1 MPTMSKDEIKVNIAD
16 GTIFAVSV
24 DTAVF
29 DKYSCNLDSK
39 VLNKLSQ
46 FKDGP
51 IQVMFSEIVANE
63 VKNHIAR
70 DAQESQRELDRS
82 IKNQYKRW
90 KISMDIAELPD
101 KLALSDDPIKAAE
114 TQFEDY
120 RATVGGEIVRASGT
134 VDVSGELLRRYF
146 AIEPP
151 FENGHQKKHEFPD
164 GFALLS
170 LESVAKSHQKL
181 LLCVSP
187 DNGWKNFA
195 AQSPH
200 LVCVTELEQAL
211 SYFNDSGRNVADQ
224 TMAMWK
230 SETAPELDAEVEHA
244 FEYRLSGTDFEAD
257 HCSPFN
263 YEIEPIGA
271 VMQYVD
277 RDTASAP
284 TVIAA
289 DEKAV
294 TFTTN
299 VKAIV
304 AFEAHFGS
312 ERISV
317 ENEIE
322 FELVITVLRD
332 IDPEPH
338 VVDVE
343 VAKKRLVADFGDIFI
358 NEDPTHEK
366 Y

>member
-1 MPTMSKDEIKVNIAD
+1 MPTMSENEIKANIAD

-29 DKYSCNLDSK
+29 DKYGCNLDFT
-39 VLNKLSQ
+39 VLNKLDQ
-46 FKDGP
+46 FKTYP
-51 IQVMFSEIVANE
+51 IKVMLSEIVVNE
-63 VKNHIAR
+63 IKTHIVR
-70 DAQESQRELDRS
+70 DAEECQRELHKA
-82 IKNQYKRW
+82 IKKQGNRW
-90 KISMDIAELPD
+90 KTGVDIAKLPD
-101 KLALSDDPIKAAE
+101 ALALSGDPIKAAE
-114 TQFEDY
+114 RQLKDY
-120 RATVGGEIVRASGT
+120 LAAVGGEVVRASDT

-146 AIEPP
+146 ATEPP
-151 FENGHQKKHEFPD
+151 FESGGQKKHEFPD
-164 GFALLS
+164 CFALLS

-181 LLCVSP
+181 LLCIST

-200 LVCVTELEQAL
+200 VVCVPDLELAL

-230 SETAPELDAEVEHA
+230 SETAPELDVEIEHA

-257 HCSPFN
+257 GWSPFN
-263 YEIEPIGA
+263 YEIQPISA
-271 VMQYVD
+271 VMQWVN

-284 TVIAA
+284 RVIAA
-289 DEKAV
+289 DENAV

-304 AFEAHFGS
+304 GFEANFGS
-312 ERISV
+312 ERIYV
-317 ENEIE
+317 EDESE

-343 VAKKRLVADFGDIFI
+343 VAKKRLAADFGYISI

>member
-1 MPTMSKDEIKVNIAD
+1 MPTMNESEIKAKIAD

-29 DKYSCNLDSK
+29 NKYSCNLDFK
-39 VLNKLSQ
+39 VLNKLDQ
-46 FKDGP
+46 FKTGP
-51 IQVMFSEIVANE
+51 IKVILSEIVINE
-63 VKNHIAR
+63 ITTHIAR
-70 DAQESQRELDRS
+70 SAEASQRELHKA
-82 IKNQYKRW
+82 IKNQDKRW
-90 KISMDIAELPD
+90 KTGVDIAKLPD
-101 KLALSDDPIKAAE
+101 TLALWGDPIKAAE
-114 TQFEDY
+114 TQIEDY
-120 RATVGGEIVRASGT
+120 LAAIGGEVVRASGT

-151 FENGHQKKHEFPD
+151 FESSDQKKHEFPD
-164 GFALLS
+164 CFALLS
-170 LESVAKSHQKL
+170 LESVASSHQKL

-200 LVCVTELEQAL
+200 LVCVTDLELAL

-224 TMAMWK
+224 TMTMWK
-230 SETAPELDAEVEHA
+230 SGTAPELDTEVDHA

-257 HCSPFN
+257 GWSLFN

-271 VMQYVD
+271 VMQWVNLE
-277 RDTASAP
+277 TASAP
-284 TVIAA
+284 IVIAA

-299 VKAIV
+299 VIALV
-304 AFEAHFGS
+304 AFEANFGS

-317 ENEIE
+317 EDEIE

-332 IDPEPH
+332 IDSEPR

-343 VAKKRLVADFGDIFI
+343 VAKKHLAVDFGEIFCS
-358 NEDPTHEK
+358 EDPTHEK

>member
-1 MPTMSKDEIKVNIAD
+1 MSEDAIKDKIAD

-29 DKYSCNLDSK
+29 DRYSCNLDSK

-51 IQVMFSEIVANE
+51 IKVMFSEIVVNE
-63 VKNHIAR
+63 VKKHIAR
-70 DAQESQRELDRS
+70 DAQESQRELDKS

-90 KISMDIAELPD
+90 KISVDIAELPD
-101 KLALSDDPIKAAE
+101 TLALSGDPIKAAE
-114 TQFEDY
+114 KQFEDY
-120 RATVGGEIVRASGT
+120 RAIVGGEIVCASGK

-146 AIEPP
+146 ATEPP
-151 FENGHQKKHEFPD
+151 FESGHQKKHEFPD

-170 LESVAKSHQKL
+170 LESVAYSHQKL

-195 AQSPH
+195 AQSSH
-200 LVCVTELEQAL
+200 LVCVNDLETAL
-211 SYFNDSGRNVADQ
+211 SYFNDSGRSVADQ

-244 FEYRLSGTDFEAD
+244 FESRLSGTDFEAD
-257 HCSPFN
+257 YSSPFN
-263 YEIEPIGA
+263 YEIEPISA
-271 VMQYVD
+271 VMQWVD

-294 TFTTN
+294 TFTTY
-299 VKAIV
+299 VKALV
-304 AFEAHFGS
+304 GFEAYFGS
-312 ERISV
+312 ERIYV
-317 ENEIE
+317 EDEIE
-322 FELVITVLRD
+322 FELVITVLRN

-343 VAKKRLVADFGDIFI
+343 VAKKRLAADFGDIFI